1 MTYHKIHTMFK
12 RDKSDA
18 MIIGDWTDPVFEYLQ
33 DNLWRC
39 TEKIDGTNIRIE
51 ITPTPPTITDLPCK
65 VRFDGR
71 TDNASLPAK
80 LVNWMT
86 SHFLYERMLNDLVEK
101 FPEGA
106 TLYGEGYGAGIAKG
120 GGNYLQQ
127 QEFILFDVRV
137 GDWWLQRDAVDNV
150 AETLGL
156 RSVDVV
162 GEFTL
167 KEAIGIVEKGY
178 NSAFGDFLAE
188 GLIAEPLVPMF
199 NRAGERII
207 TKIKTRDFKNAVKGK
222 KNADQERVVQDPETI
237 RRWRGY

>member
-18 MIIGDWTDPVFEYLQ
+18 MVVGDWTDPVFEYLQ
-33 DNLWRC
+33 NNKWRC
-39 TEKIDGTNIRIE
+39 TEKIDGTNIRINIADAE
-51 ITPTPPTITDLPCK
+51 APLTVHSVK
-65 VRFDGR
+65 FDGR

-80 LVNWMT
+80 LVNWMV
-86 SHFLYERMLNDLVEK
+86 SRFINPGMLETLTEK
-101 FPEGA
+101 FPDGV
-106 TLYGEGYGAGIAKG
+106 TLYGEGFGAGIAKG
-120 GGNYLQQ
+120 GGNYGPDQT
-127 QEFILFDVRV
+127 FILFDVRV
-137 GDWWLQRDAVDNV
+137 GDWWLQRDAVNNV

-167 KEAIGIVEKGY
+167 KEAIEIVEKGY

-207 TKIKTRDFKNAVKGK
+207 TKIKTRDFLNAV
-222 KNADQERVVQDPETI
+222 
-237 RRWRGY
+237 